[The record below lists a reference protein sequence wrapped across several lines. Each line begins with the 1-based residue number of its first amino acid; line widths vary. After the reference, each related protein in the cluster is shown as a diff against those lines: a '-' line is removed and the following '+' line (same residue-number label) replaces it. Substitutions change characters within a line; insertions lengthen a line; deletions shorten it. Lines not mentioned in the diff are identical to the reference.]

1 MKNLIAFLFLL
12 VLCNIHSQN
21 IAPTLIA
28 QNTNRLV
35 KFEVIENKNPL
46 PGASIYIKSMYNFYS
61 ITTDFEGSAQIEIPN
76 DISKIEISFIGPYV
90 SFTLKEHIDFVKIDF
105 DKRKVFFFENKKLKK
120 KIKLKLLQF

>member
-1 MKNLIAFLFLL
+1 MKNLIAFLFSLA
-12 VLCNIHSQN
+12 VWNIHSQN